1 MKRLFR
7 HACAMLAVFLVM
19 SLFTVVNASAA
30 NGTTIDTTN
39 AKYGFVTVNY
49 TSNAKLKVGI
59 QYGSGK
65 TAYRDCPS
73 GTTSFALDQGNGTYT
88 VSVCQNLS
96 GTSYRVVASQTMRVT
111 IDSANAPY
119 LISTSEVPFTAGDA
133 VTTKAA
139 ELCKNAKTD
148 EQKVVAIY
156 NFIAGRYTYDQALAD
171 RITSG
176 QVKSYIPSPTATLSG
191 TKGICYDFASLFA
204 AMCRSQNIPC
214 TLTKGYAG
222 SSYHAWNK
230 VNISGNWYQIDMTY
244 AVTKRVINETTFAGC
259 VSPLTYS
266 QQSDTLAVSAV
277 A

>member
-7 HACAMLAVFLVM
+7 YVCVLLAAFTLL
-19 SLFTVVNASAA
+19 SL
-30 NGTTIDTTN
+30 
-39 AKYGFVTVNY
+39 VTVAGAAGTQVIDASHTSAGYVTVSY
-49 TSNAKLKVGI
+49 TSSARLKVGI

-119 LISTSEVPFTAGDA
+119 LISTSEVPFAAGDA

-148 EQKVVAIY
+148 EEKVVAIY

-176 QVKSYIPSPTATLSG
+176 QVKSYIPSPSAAPR
-191 TKGICYDFASLFA
+191 AS
-204 AMCRSQNIPC
+204 AM
-214 TLTKGYAG
+214 T
-222 SSYHAWNK
+222 
-230 VNISGNWYQIDMTY
+230 
-244 AVTKRVINETTFAGC
+244 
-259 VSPLTYS
+259 SPLCLPPCAAARTS
-266 QQSDTLAVSAV
+266 PAP
-277 A
+277 

>member
-7 HACAMLAVFLVM
+7 YVCVLLAAFTLL
-19 SLFTVVNASAA
+19 SL
-30 NGTTIDTTN
+30 
-39 AKYGFVTVNY
+39 VTVAGAAGTQVIDASHTSAGYVTVSY
-49 TSNAKLKVGI
+49 TSSARLKVGI

-148 EQKVVAIY
+148 EEKVVAIY
-156 NFIAGRYTYDQALAD
+156 NFIAGRYTYDEALAD
-171 RITSG
+171 RVRAVKMLLPYDKLGLAAPMRERGSV
-176 QVKSYIPSPTATLSG
+176 QVEEYREDGLYLE
-191 TKGICYDFASLFA
+191 GIVKTEDLHCFE
-204 AMCRSQNIPC
+204 
-214 TLTKGYAG
+214 GYL
-222 SSYHAWNK
+222 
-230 VNISGNWYQIDMTY
+230 V
-244 AVTKRVINETTFAGC
+244 
-259 VSPLTYS
+259 
-266 QQSDTLAVSAV
+266 
-277 A
+277 

>member
-7 HACAMLAVFLVM
+7 YVCVLLAAFTLLSLV
-19 SLFTVVNASAA
+19 TVAGAAGTQVIDASHTSAGYVTVSYTSAA
-30 NGTTIDTTN
+30 R
-39 AKYGFVTVNY
+39 
-49 TSNAKLKVGI
+49 LKVGI

-119 LISTSEVPFTAGDA
+119 LISTSEVPF
-133 VTTKAA
+133 
-139 ELCKNAKTD
+139 
-148 EQKVVAIY
+148 
-156 NFIAGRYTYDQALAD
+156 IAGRYTYDQALAD

-214 TLTKGYAG
+214 ALTKGYAG

-230 VNISGNWYQIDMTY
+230 VNVGGKWYAIDLTY
-244 AVTKRVINETTFAGC
+244 AVLYRTKTPATKLAAC
-259 VSPLTYS
+259 VSPLTYTK
-266 QQSDTLAVSAV
+266 QSDALAVTA

>member
-7 HACAMLAVFLVM
+7 YVCVLLAAFTLL
-19 SLFTVVNASAA
+19 SL
-30 NGTTIDTTN
+30 
-39 AKYGFVTVNY
+39 VTVAGAAGTQVIDASHTSAGYVTVSY
-49 TSNAKLKVGI
+49 TSSARLKVGI

-148 EQKVVAIY
+148 EEKVVAIY
-156 NFIAGRYTYDQALAD
+156 NFIAGR
-171 RITSG
+171 
-176 QVKSYIPSPTATLSG
+176 TATLSG

-214 TLTKGYAG
+214 ALTKGYAG

-230 VNISGNWYQIDMTY
+230 VNVGGKWYAIDLTY
-244 AVTKRVINETTFAGC
+244 AVLYRTKTPATKLAAC
-259 VSPLTYS
+259 VSPLTYTH
-266 QQSDTLAVSAV
+266 QSDALAVTA

>member
-7 HACAMLAVFLVM
+7 YVCVLLAAFTLLSLV
-19 SLFTVVNASAA
+19 TVAGAAGTQVIDASHTSAGYVTVSYTSAA
-30 NGTTIDTTN
+30 R
-39 AKYGFVTVNY
+39 
-49 TSNAKLKVGI
+49 LKVGI

-119 LISTSEVPFTAGDA
+119 LISTSEVPFAAGDA

-214 TLTKGYAG
+214 ALTKGYAG

-230 VNISGNWYQIDMTY
+230 VNVGGKWYQIDLTY
-244 AVTKRVINETTFAGC
+244 AVTRSVKNAKTLHDC
-259 VSPLTYS
+259 VSPLTYTNT
-266 QQSDTLAVSAV
+266 SDALAVA
-277 A
+277 AA

>member
-7 HACAMLAVFLVM
+7 YVCVLLAAFTLL
-19 SLFTVVNASAA
+19 SL
-30 NGTTIDTTN
+30 
-39 AKYGFVTVNY
+39 VTVAGAAGTQVIDASHTSAGYVTVSY
-49 TSNAKLKVGI
+49 TSSARLKVGI

-156 NFIAGRYTYDQALAD
+156 NFIAGRYTYDQALA
-171 RITSG
+171 
-176 QVKSYIPSPTATLSG
+176 A
-191 TKGICYDFASLFA
+191 
-204 AMCRSQNIPC
+204 
-214 TLTKGYAG
+214 
-222 SSYHAWNK
+222 
-230 VNISGNWYQIDMTY
+230 
-244 AVTKRVINETTFAGC
+244 C
-259 VSPLTYS
+259 VSPLTYTH
-266 QQSDTLAVSAV
+266 QSDALAVTA